1 MSKNLQRPNGRDITI
16 IGAGIIGLCSAIELL
31 QKGLQVTIIDKSE
44 PGQGASYGNA
54 GVISPW
60 SIVPQSL
67 PGLWRKVP
75 GWLMDPLGPVT
86 VSPRYFPRMAYW
98 GARFLLQGHVSK
110 VHKNSKAL
118 ASLMSD
124 CIPLY
129 KQLLA
134 DTGEQDLL
142 QDSYYVH
149 AYRNEKDANLN
160 NLDYQIRIK
169 NGAEIEY
176 YNGQQLR
183 QLEPA
188 LSTDFAAAIVIK
200 GQARLTN
207 PGRLGHVLAKKVKL
221 LGGKFI
227 QREVSNIRSNVSGGW
242 DLIYDGKSHLSSQL
256 LVAAGAWSSDL
267 LCPLGVKVLMENE
280 RGYHLSY
287 PDVKAQLNNSIMDM
301 DMKFVASQMEDGL
314 RIAGTAEFDDKNAPP
329 NSQRLAGLAKLANK
343 MFPELEQS
351 TYQSWVGVRSSLPDS
366 LPCLGKVKGMP
377 GLHVA
382 FGHSHYGMMMAP
394 QSAKLIAQSIT
405 DDIDEDLLRDFRLNR
420 F

>member
-1 MSKNLQRPNGRDITI
+1 MSQTLPRPGGQDITI
-16 IGAGIIGLCSAIELL
+16 IGAGIIGLCSAIELP
-31 QKGLQVTIIDKSE
+31 QKGFQVTIIDKAE

-54 GVISPW
+54 GIISPW

-75 GWLMDPLGPVT
+75 GWLLDPLGPVA
-86 VSPRYFPRMAYW
+86 VSPRYLPRMAYW
-98 GARFLLQGHVSK
+98 GTRFLLQGRRTQVE
-110 VHKNSKAL
+110 KNSQAM
-118 ASLMSD
+118 ASLISN

-129 KQLLA
+129 QQLLA
-134 DTGEQDLL
+134 DTGAQDLL
-142 QDSYYVH
+142 SDSYYVH
-149 AYRNEKDANLN
+149 AFRNEKDANLN
-160 NLDYQIRIK
+160 SLDYQIRIK
-169 NGAEIEY
+169 NGADIEC

-207 PGRLGHVLAKKVKL
+207 PGRLGKVLANKVQR

-227 QREVSNIRSNVSGGW
+227 QHEVGNIRPSERGGW
-242 DLIYDGKSHLSSQL
+242 DCFYDGKSHPSSQL
-256 LVAAGAWSSDL
+256 LVAAGAWSVDL
-267 LCPLGVKVLMENE
+267 LRPLGVKVLMENE
-280 RGYHLSY
+280 RGYHISY
-287 PDVKAQLNNSIMDM
+287 PDVDMQLNNSIMDA
-301 DMKFVASQMEDGL
+301 DMQFVASQMEGGL

-329 NSQRLAGLAKLANK
+329 NPQRVAGLANLANK
-343 MFPELEQS
+343 MFPDLGQS
-351 TYQSWVGVRSSLPDS
+351 DFQSWVGVRPSLPDS
-366 LPCLGKVKGMP
+366 LPCLGKVDGLP

-394 QSAKLIAQSIT
+394 QSAKLIAQLIT
-405 DDIDEDLLRDFRLNR
+405 HEIDEKLLNDFRLNR

>member
-1 MSKNLQRPNGRDITI
+1 VSQTLPRPGGQDITI

-31 QKGLQVTIIDKSE
+31 QKGFQVTIIDKAE

-54 GVISPW
+54 GIISPW

-75 GWLMDPLGPVT
+75 GWLLDPLGPVA
-86 VSPRYFPRMAYW
+86 VSPRYLPRMAYW
-98 GARFLLQGHVSK
+98 GTRFLLQGRRTQVE
-110 VHKNSKAL
+110 KNSQAM
-118 ASLMSD
+118 ASLISD

-129 KQLLA
+129 QQLLA
-134 DTGEQDLL
+134 DTGAQDLL
-142 QDSYYVH
+142 SDSYYVH
-149 AYRNEKDANLN
+149 AFRNEKDANLN
-160 NLDYQIRIK
+160 SLDYQIRIK
-169 NGAEIEY
+169 NGADIEC

-207 PGRLGHVLAKKVKL
+207 PGRLGKVLANKVQL

-227 QREVSNIRSNVSGGW
+227 QHEVGNIRPSERGGW
-242 DLIYDGKSHLSSQL
+242 DCFYDGKSHPSSQL
-256 LVAAGAWSSDL
+256 LVAAGAWSVDL
-267 LCPLGVKVLMENE
+267 LRPLGVKVLMENE
-280 RGYHLSY
+280 RGYHISY
-287 PDVKAQLNNSIMDM
+287 PDVDMQLNNSIMDA
-301 DMKFVASQMEDGL
+301 DMQFVASQMEGGL

-329 NSQRLAGLAKLANK
+329 NPQRVAGLANLANK
-343 MFPELEQS
+343 MFPDLGQS
-351 TYQSWVGVRSSLPDS
+351 DFQSWVGVRPSLPDS
-366 LPCLGKVKGMP
+366 LPCLGKVDGLP

-394 QSAKLIAQSIT
+394 QSAKLIAQLIT
-405 DDIDEDLLRDFRLNR
+405 HEIDEKLLNDFRLNR

>member
-1 MSKNLQRPNGRDITI
+1 MSQTLPRPGGQDITI

-31 QKGLQVTIIDKSE
+31 QKGFQVTIIDKAE

-54 GVISPW
+54 GIISPW

-75 GWLMDPLGPVT
+75 GWLLDPLGPVA
-86 VSPRYFPRMAYW
+86 VSPRYLPRMAYW
-98 GARFLLQGHVSK
+98 GTRFLLQGRRTQVE
-110 VHKNSKAL
+110 KNSQAM
-118 ASLMSD
+118 ASLISD

-129 KQLLA
+129 QQLLA
-134 DTGEQDLL
+134 DTGAQDLL
-142 QDSYYVH
+142 RDSYYVH

-160 NLDYQIRIK
+160 SLDYQIRIK
-169 NGAEIEY
+169 NGADIER

-207 PGRLGHVLAKKVKL
+207 PGRLGQVLANKVQL

-227 QREVSNIRSNVSGGW
+227 QREVGNIRPNERGGW
-242 DLIYDGKSHLSSQL
+242 DCFYDGKSHPSSQL
-256 LVAAGAWSSDL
+256 LVAAGAWSVDL
-267 LCPLGVKVLMENE
+267 LRPLGVKVLMENE
-280 RGYHLSY
+280 RGYHISY
-287 PDVKAQLNNSIMDM
+287 PDVDMQLNNSIMDA
-301 DMKFVASQMEDGL
+301 DMKFVASQMEGGL

-329 NSQRLAGLAKLANK
+329 NPQRVASLANLANK
-343 MFPELEQS
+343 MFPDLGLS
-351 TYQSWVGVRSSLPDS
+351 DFQSWVGVRPSLPDS
-366 LPCLGKVKGMP
+366 LPCLGKVEGLP

-394 QSAKLIAQSIT
+394 QSAKLIAQLIT
-405 DDIDEDLLRDFRLNR
+405 HEIDEKLLNDFRLNR

>member
-1 MSKNLQRPNGRDITI
+1 MPQTLARPSGQDVTI

-31 QKGLQVTIIDKSE
+31 QKGFKVTIVDKAE

-54 GVISPW
+54 GIISPW

-75 GWLMDPLGPVT
+75 SWVLNPLGPVA
-86 VSPRYFPRMAYW
+86 VSPRYLPRMAYW
-98 GARFLLQGHVSK
+98 GTRFLLQGRHTQVE
-110 VHKNSKAL
+110 KNSLAM

-129 KQLLA
+129 QQLLA
-134 DTGEQDLL
+134 DTGGQDLL
-142 QDSYYVH
+142 RESCYVH

-160 NLDYQIRIK
+160 RLDYQIRIK
-169 NGAEIEY
+169 NGADIQH

-188 LSTDFAAAIVIK
+188 LSSDFVAAIVIK

-207 PGRLGHVLAKKVKL
+207 PGRLGQVLANKVQL
-221 LGGKFI
+221 LGGKLI
-227 QREVSNIRSNVSGGW
+227 QREVGNIRPNENGGW
-242 DLIYDGKSHLSSQL
+242 DCFYDGKSHLSSQL
-256 LVAAGAWSSDL
+256 LVSAGAWSADL
-267 LCPLGVKVLMENE
+267 LRPLGIKVLMENE
-280 RGYHLSY
+280 RGYHISY
-287 PDVKAQLNNSIMDM
+287 PDVDMQLNNSIMDA
-301 DMKFVASQMEDGL
+301 DMMFVASQMESGL

-329 NSQRLAGLAKLANK
+329 NPKRVAGLANLANK
-343 MFPELEQS
+343 MFPELGQS
-351 TYQSWVGVRSSLPDS
+351 NFQSWVGVRSSLPDS
-366 LPCLGKVKGMP
+366 LPCLGKVQGMP

-382 FGHSHYGMMMAP
+382 FGHCHYGMMMAP

-405 DDIDEDLLRDFRLNR
+405 HEIDEELLKDFRLNR